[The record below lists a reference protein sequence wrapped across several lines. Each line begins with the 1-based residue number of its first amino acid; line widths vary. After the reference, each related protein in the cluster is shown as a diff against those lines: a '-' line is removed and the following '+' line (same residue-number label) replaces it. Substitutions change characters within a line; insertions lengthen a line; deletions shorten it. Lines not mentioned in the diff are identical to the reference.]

1 MRTGV
6 RTDEEGSGR
15 LRRESFEAG
24 RVTLRRRKRARQE
37 RRHPTTMH
45 VVFQNSLALM
55 SLLMSVAIVQSFA
68 SLSSSS
74 KAPWGTR
81 GGAHVITKDLSDS
94 TSPTMSKD
102 RRKSSLVLSSSSPIL
117 QSLDGDD
124 DLARAKNGQEDAN
137 GVAKPS
143 DDERAKSG
151 LFPGGGGGFSDGSKT
166 PVTFVAETNLPT
178 YIGHFRLR
186 AYRVEEF
193 EQALSEPNPLGP
205 GAGLGPE
212 PCVIFASDKP
222 PFGNKGG
229 ERGGAKAVPVRIH
242 DQCFTSEVFRSRR

>member
-1 MRTGV
+1 MP
-6 RTDEEGSGR
+6 
-15 LRRESFEAG
+15 AI
-24 RVTLRRRKRARQE
+24 
-37 RRHPTTMH
+37 
-45 VVFQNSLALM
+45 FQNSLALM

-81 GGAHVITKDLSDS
+81 GGAHVATSDLSDT
-94 TSPTMSKD
+94 TSLTMSKG
-102 RRKSSLVLSSSSPIL
+102 RRKPNSVASSPIL
-117 QSLDGDD
+117 QSLNDYD
-124 DLARAKNGQEDAN
+124 DLVTSKNGQDDSN

-143 DDERAKSG
+143 DGEMVKNAV
-151 LFPGGGGGFSDGSKT
+151 FPGGGGGFSDGSTT

-178 YIGHFRLR
+178 DIGHFRLR

-193 EQALSEPNPLGP
+193 EQALADSNSLGP